1 MELSGEG
8 SIAYEIFSNFQLVQV
23 IISTH
28 QLEIKVTIKA
38 RNSQGVHRLYDPFPF
53 PSGMIEQLGN
63 LVSRDSS
70 FGKTL

>member
-1 MELSGEG
+1 MRS
-8 SIAYEIFSNFQLVQV
+8 FSDFQLVQV

-38 RNSQGVHRLYDPFPF
+38 RNSQGGSIDYMTPPF
-53 PSGMIEQLGN
+53 PSGMKEQLGN

>member
-38 RNSQGVHRLYDPFPF
+38 RNSQGGP
-53 PSGMIEQLGN
+53 
-63 LVSRDSS
+63 
-70 FGKTL
+70 